1 MSRPGEGLVAAN
13 GRQLRYAETGQGPPL
28 VHLQPGPPC
37 LTPAH
42 ALLGQRFRVVVLE
55 TPDGAEAVATALTT
69 LGIEMFDLIG
79 SAAAGEVALRLAA
92 QSPGRVRALV
102 LETPPASLGD
112 EVDGMPWA
120 SLVTPA
126 LVLIGTRDGA
136 ATTHRALVARIP
148 GCHLVVVYDA
158 GPAIGAD
165 RPEAF
170 AEVVAD
176 FLDRHEAFVIS
187 RAPTLIHP

>member
-13 GRQLRYAETGQGPPL
+13 GRQLRYAETGHGPPL
-28 VHLQPGPPC
+28 VHLQPGPPQ

-42 ALLGQRFRVVVLE
+42 ALLGQRFRVVALE
-55 TPDGAEAVATALTT
+55 TPAGAGAVVTALTT
-69 LGIEMFDLIG
+69 LGIETFDLIG

-102 LETPPASLGD
+102 LETPPASLED
-112 EVDGMPWA
+112 DVDGMPWA
-120 SLVTPA
+120 SIAAPA

-136 ATTHRALVARIP
+136 ATTHHGLVARIP

-187 RAPTLIHP
+187 RAATRIHP